1 MRERLSRCLERRCL
15 AGAFV
20 RSCRAISRSPNRYP
34 VLLSSGASM
43 NRKGFTLIEL
53 LIVIVI
59 IGILAAIAIPK
70 FANTKSKAYVT
81 AMKSDLRNLVTAEEA
96 FFSDSTYYTTAA
108 RLVARNG
115 FKNSSGVGVP
125 TAVTGAG
132 YWSATVTHGQLAG
145 ATCGIGVNTTNP
157 TISTA
162 GDGEPSCY
170 VP

>member
-1 MRERLSRCLERRCL
+1 MSILT
-15 AGAFV
+15 
-20 RSCRAISRSPNRYP
+20 RS
-34 VLLSSGASM
+34 
-43 NRKGFTLIEL
+43 RKGFTLIEL
-53 LIVIVI
+53 LIVVVI

-70 FANTKSKAYVT
+70 FANSKNKAYVT

-96 FFSDSTYYTTAA
+96 FFSDSTYYTDGDN
-108 RLVARNG
+108 LVNNRKA
-115 FKNSSGVGVP
+115 FKNSSGVGIPVV
-125 TAVTGAG
+125 ATGAG
-132 YWSATVTHGQLAG
+132 YWSATVTHSQLTG

>member
-1 MRERLSRCLERRCL
+1 MFKPL
-15 AGAFV
+15 
-20 RSCRAISRSPNRYP
+20 RA
-34 VLLSSGASM
+34 
-43 NRKGFTLIEL
+43 RKGFTLIEL
-53 LIVIVI
+53 LIVVVI

-96 FFSDSTYYTTAA
+96 FFSDSTYYTTAT

-125 TAVTGAG
+125 TVATGAG
-132 YWSATVTHGQLAG
+132 YWSATVTHSQLAG
-145 ATCGIGVNTTNP
+145 STCGIGVNTTSP
-157 TISTA
+157 VISTA
-162 GDGEPSCY
+162 GDGEPSCF